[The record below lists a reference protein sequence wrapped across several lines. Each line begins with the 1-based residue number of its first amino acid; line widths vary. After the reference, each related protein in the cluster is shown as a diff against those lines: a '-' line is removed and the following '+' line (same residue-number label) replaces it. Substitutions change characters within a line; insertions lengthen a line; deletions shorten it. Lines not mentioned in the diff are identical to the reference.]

1 MPACFGRVAACFGLG
16 PKGYEHNPQS
26 LKTKTPNQE
35 RRLLRALDVFP
46 QSADLNSI
54 YGDVQFFLRHDK
66 RTAYKHYCIA
76 LESDPEHV
84 PAACGMATAMLDLG
98 VEQAISGT

>member
-1 MPACFGRVAACFGLG
+1 M
-16 PKGYEHNPQS
+16 
-26 LKTKTPNQE
+26 
-35 RRLLRALDVFP
+35 LRALDVFP

-54 YGDVQFFLRHDK
+54 YGDVQFFLRHDT
-66 RTAYKHYCIA
+66 RTAYKHYALA

-98 VEQAISGT
+98 VERAISGTGVSSIYMYNNDVGKRFWK